1 MFSSFLNEELSFDVI
16 THDNIII
23 YVRTFLFG
31 IPIYTKK
38 IVSSDPIEKRMD
50 YYNDLERWLDVLH
63 KISEEYNNTN
73 EKEVYEARNMI
84 QWISLFLRY
93 EDKNRKEA
101 ISEYILEK
109 KRFLII
115 KCCNAISWC

>member
-1 MFSSFLNEELSFDVI
+1 MLSIFLNEISFDVHA
-16 THDNIII
+16 HDNIII
-23 YVRTFLFG
+23 YVRTYLFD

-50 YYNDLERWLDVLH
+50 YFNDLERWLDVLH
-63 KISEEYNNTN
+63 KISEEYDGTYK
-73 EKEVYEARNMI
+73 KEVYEARNMI